1 MSKGDAAEKAW
12 QARGYCTLASDEI
25 GPHEQMAFFDGRASL
40 EPLVEELVAALAEAI
55 KLARSLDTTLQEG
68 GFAFR
73 SEYLDDAILAAARE
87 QGFGA

>member
-40 EPLVEELVAALAEAI
+40 EPLVEHLVEALKANAI
-55 KLARSLDTTLQEG
+55 GVDSCDCLQ
-68 GFAFR
+68 
-73 SEYLDDAILAAARE
+73 DDCPVSIATDALAAARE
-87 QGFGA
+87 QGFGG